1 VPAVERAYTDALTG
15 GTAYTYHA
23 RLAGLAPDTAFVY
36 QVIHDGADPVAGTFR
51 TGPRGRAK
59 GFRFTS
65 FGDHSIPAPAG
76 RGLGPHTPN
85 AGYVVDAVNAL
96 DPLFHLMNGDLSYA
110 NISDA
115 PLATWASYFTN
126 IMRSARHRPWM
137 PAAGNHENEVGNGP
151 QGYLAYQTRFELP
164 GNGSAE
170 FGGNW
175 YAFTV
180 GTVRVLSINNDDVC
194 LQDGAFS
201 TYRRDHV
208 PGYAERGYEPYVRGY
223 SRGRQR
229 AWLAAELAAARAD
242 GEIDWIVVCMHQV
255 AMSSARLNGADLG
268 IRREL
273 MPVFDAYGV
282 DLVVAGH
289 EHHYE
294 RTFPVRGVLPGSSL
308 LTPAP
313 RGDDPAEMD
322 TRDGTVHMII
332 GGGGHP
338 ASGAA
343 DGDGAPPEGA
353 LIVGVAPGGPRQ
365 QRRPAIV
372 TEPAPWLA
380 HRDLATPF
388 GLASF
393 DVVPTEPGGTT
404 SITATYH
411 GAAAGSPAYAP
422 LDRFVMRKP
431 VGAGRRPRARQLVTG

>member
-1 VPAVERAYTDALTG
+1 VGLPGDGYGREVPAEERAYTDALTG
-15 GTAYTYHA
+15 GTAYTYRA
-23 RLAGLAPDTAFVY
+23 ALAGLAPDTAFAY
-36 QVIHDGADPVAGTFR
+36 QVIHDGADPVTGTFR
-51 TGPRGRAK
+51 TGPRGRAR

-65 FGDHSIPAPAG
+65 FGDHSIPAPVG

-96 DPLFHLMNGDLSYA
+96 DPLFHLVNGDLSYA

-137 PAAGNHENEVGNGP
+137 PAAGNHENETGNGP

-170 FGGNW
+170 FAANW
-175 YAFTV
+175 YAFTA

-201 TYRRDHV
+201 SYRRDHV
-208 PGYAERGYEPYVRGY
+208 PGYAERGYDPYVRGY

-229 AWLAAELAAARAD
+229 AWLEAELAAARAD

-255 AMSSARLNGADLG
+255 AMSSVRLNGADLG
-268 IRREL
+268 IRQEL
-273 MPVFDAYGV
+273 MPLFDAYGV

-313 RGDDPAEMD
+313 RGAMIA
-322 TRDGTVHMII
+322 TIGTH
-332 GGGGHP
+332 
-338 ASGAA
+338 
-343 DGDGAPPEGA
+343 
-353 LIVGVAPGGPRQ
+353 
-365 QRRPAIV
+365 
-372 TEPAPWLA
+372 
-380 HRDLATPF
+380 
-388 GLASF
+388 
-393 DVVPTEPGGTT
+393 T
-404 SITATYH
+404 SW
-411 GAAAGSPAYAP
+411 
-422 LDRFVMRKP
+422 
-431 VGAGRRPRARQLVTG
+431 